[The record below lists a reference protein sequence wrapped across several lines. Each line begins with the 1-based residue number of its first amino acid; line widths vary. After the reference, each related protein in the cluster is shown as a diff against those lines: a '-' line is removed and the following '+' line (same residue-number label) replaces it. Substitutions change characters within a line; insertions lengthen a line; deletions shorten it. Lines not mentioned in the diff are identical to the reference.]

1 MFEYE
6 LLTPNIKDLVTVAR
20 FAVPWGSM
28 VPDSALFSSADVKAA
43 PMQGHSSALRKHC
56 PSTRRW
62 SYTNCRIADSMG
74 TVPSADSS
82 QVRCCWAGSV
92 CAGVGVTLQTPMTPV
107 DIQRTLTAL
116 LSPGTSRVSADLVS
130 EVG

>member
-1 MFEYE
+1 
-6 LLTPNIKDLVTVAR
+6 
-20 FAVPWGSM
+20 
-28 VPDSALFSSADVKAA
+28 
-43 PMQGHSSALRKHC
+43 
-56 PSTRRW
+56 
-62 SYTNCRIADSMG
+62 MG

-92 CAGVGVTLQTPMTPV
+92 CAGVGMTLQTPMTPV